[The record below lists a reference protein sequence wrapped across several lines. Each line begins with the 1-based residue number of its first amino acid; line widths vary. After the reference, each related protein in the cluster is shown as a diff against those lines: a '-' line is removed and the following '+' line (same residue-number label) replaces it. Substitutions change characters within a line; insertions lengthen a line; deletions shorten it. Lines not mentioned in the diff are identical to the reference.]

1 MSFYPLFK
9 NIVDR
14 FFALFFIISLS
25 PVLVLVALVVR
36 IALGRG
42 VLFTQQR
49 PGLHCKPF
57 FIYKF
62 RTMNN
67 LRDCKGDLLP
77 DECRLTPI
85 GDFLRSS
92 SIDELPALVNILL
105 GEMSFIGPR
114 PLLMKYL
121 PLYTPQ
127 QRRRHAVKPGLS
139 GWAQVNGRN
148 TISWEEKFCFDI
160 WYVDNQSFCLDLR
173 ILLLTIWKVIRREG
187 ISAVGEATM
196 PPFSGTDASE

>member
-1 MSFYPLFK
+1 M
-9 NIVDR
+9 
-14 FFALFFIISLS
+14 
-25 PVLVLVALVVR
+25 
-36 IALGRG
+36 
-42 VLFTQQR
+42 
-49 PGLHCKPF
+49 
-57 FIYKF
+57 
-62 RTMNN
+62 
-67 LRDCKGDLLP
+67 
-77 DECRLTPI
+77 
-85 GDFLRSS
+85 RSS

>member
-1 MSFYPLFK
+1 MSFYFIFK

>member
-1 MSFYPLFK
+1 MSFYLLFK

-14 FFALFFIISLS
+14 VFALFFIISLS

-62 RTMNN
+62 RTMINS
-67 LRDCKGDLLP
+67 RDCKGDLLP

-85 GDFLRSS
+85 GNFLRSS

-127 QRRRHAVKPGLS
+127 QQRRHAVKPGLS

-148 TISWEEKFCFDI
+148 TISWEEKFCLDI